1 MKNRSQKL
9 LKNYKK
15 LIVML
20 VFILN
25 FAYLFTYQTSD
36 AGGDIIK
43 NIWDLFPKIEKKEPL
58 KLRNYS
64 IDQNLIKTEIKEE
77 NGVKKIIWDYT
88 TDIHGIEEF
97 LDDRDR
103 LNHFFSTTKT
113 SGLGTPKIK
122 YIVKPDGQILNTP
135 NSTTTSYTRGEL
147 NTTDVNFNL
156 SSFYFHEGTY
166 KFVIETPITEVRD
179 NYTLYVNSELTAK
192 MSKNEQVP
200 PGGTLSEDTVIKA
213 PSIVYSTVKADDNW
227 GDYNN
232 LSLVDLK
239 KDGPNSKEIDEDN
252 LIAQGSYTSNDTIK
266 WTATYINDNPNVKES
281 ARFNFSPDN
290 SQRPKG
296 KVKLYFY
303 KPGEGGYVQTDEQET
318 EPGEISIDNINPG
331 TIVQAVL
338 ETDIIDKN
346 SKHSLGEAELESM
359 YANLT
364 IKKVWIGTPADDA
377 KFTLWTDNQSHD
389 VTIPKENTTQ
399 NSNGNQTTIYEGID
413 KVKFKKTNGNPSYY
427 SRINYRVEEKDSE
440 NYELS
445 WSTVDKSKLIYT
457 FANRQ
462 RRKFDIKPPKI
473 IDDDDDADGQCG
485 SQVYGVFEINP
496 VQIHSYKY
504 KGESGSSWFGFG
516 GGIEG
521 KFRIP
526 ANTGSGA
533 YFTLKIP
540 QELKIEKGVSTDV
553 RWANIF
559 DDKGTPIGEMYLTKR
574 DELTFKLNSSAKKSS
589 DYEGFFYIGYQHI
602 KTGVCMADGKN
613 ITEQEANAKNYL
625 WGVVQDPATFYDRQD
640 PRNRNV
646 TKKVNYLS
654 TFYDGKGGSE
664 CEAVVES
671 TANINYND
679 EDIMHD
685 MRDANKYVVEDNA
698 DENYLIYEIVV
709 NCDKK
714 KGITQFTD
722 YLSETIELY
731 HGNDQ
736 SAIEKDVEVYVGEP
750 TGSCSVDK
758 NTIKQIYPRREISY
772 PNITIKGRRLNNYTD
787 SASKTKRGMPVIEKY
802 KLNFTSNGF
811 NGKSFLV
818 RMKVRRISEFQ
829 IPDGRN
835 INYTDNGQLYAYNR
849 VQVDFRSGNRTSYQN
864 TYATTL
870 AGGGA
875 SAVGDADK
883 GQFRIRKIFTVGN
896 TSVPIKNNPAT
907 FKLSTDPN
915 GENVIQTT
923 KTDKDGYADF
933 INLEKGKTYYLRET
947 HSPNGYKKSYTN
959 YKVTVSPNDIND
971 IKIQKLPD
979 GAQVPVGLDKP
990 FDIKNERMLPIRIK
1004 KIDKNSKKS
1013 LAGAVFRLT
1022 NKDNNTP
1029 EYDVVLGKGQ
1039 SISEFVFD
1047 GLCYGTYILE
1057 EVKAPK
1063 GYQKIN
1069 PIEIEYNEDTDQL
1082 IKLSDLYD
1090 LVSGKPK
1097 RENGAYTMSIT
1108 NDNGKK
1114 KSDKLQFQ
1122 KTNQY
1127 GKNFRE
1133 DLYETYS
1140 QMIDKGQ
1147 IKLNDGF
1154 GNVTK
1159 EQKLS
1164 QLLSEFSKATD
1175 FFIYKKLE
1183 YSYENFDPIT
1193 FSDGTKIVPYLKNG
1207 TDDVFARMDEKTSIF
1222 EFDKLPQGKYWIVE
1236 KIRPN
1241 FFSSYDI
1248 FKKVYDTSDFTRWSS
1263 GIGKALLSFEV
1274 DNKGLVSKV
1283 NDQTNNDLIIKAKNT
1298 KKSTSFN
1305 IKKVDYKDKTPLEGA
1320 EFTLYRVEG
1329 KHKSLVTRQ
1338 ESDQNGFIHFQDL
1351 APGTYS
1357 LVESKAPDN
1366 YRIKRKPYDVTINE
1380 NLQVTIKRA
1389 GKVVNKTFGL
1399 YQIDNK
1405 KDTKI
1410 RIIKKNEKN
1419 QKLKGTSKF
1428 CMFKVGDNV
1437 EPSDL
1442 DEAIAHNDGYG
1453 KYKGGN
1459 CTWHEYT
1466 SDQGD
1471 DLIRLKGKDYY
1482 LPKKRNTGINYQLF
1496 EVKDGMLAEE
1506 SLKFRTPG
1514 KYVFAEYE
1522 SPAGYSVIKKPLLV
1536 EISKDKDDFVKL
1548 KQLGTNNN
1556 IYLSPDNNIM
1566 SFTVKNDLVKAKF
1579 GLKKVKETDNKTKNP
1594 IGEDLNL
1601 DSEVEFKLTKMKGR
1615 VEPNVEVGENDI
1627 DKSFGTNGSI
1637 TRTFKLKDK
1646 AVFDNLSAG
1655 YYDLQETKVPDGYM
1669 KTKEINRILVDKKGD
1684 LSLYVYKDGTAIRSY
1699 DIKEYEMHVDN
1710 WLFDNN
1716 NLVRIGNR
1724 QEPKGKFAF
1733 YKKAE
1738 STTNLMAEL
1747 YDRNLEAKFKLTKDG
1762 DSSFSALE
1770 QTKKASEKFIFEN
1783 LKKGIYTLEE
1793 TQAPRGYLKTAKNYK
1808 ISVDEL
1814 GDVRIFEPT
1823 DDEVPKKVRATFSHN
1838 LKTNSISNISSATDG
1853 NEGNEA
1859 VFNLKNSKIEKGDYI
1874 QLDLG
1879 IIHYISKV
1887 KLLQNINANKGNN
1900 DAFDDVDLEYSL
1912 DETTFHKLKNYANTN
1927 PNKGT
1932 FANSI
1937 RTIDENTPFCAKVV
1951 RIRNKIESGG
1961 RWLRLNEFMVEGYP
1975 VSLKQE
1981 ISLENQKH
1989 LASKDDHIF
1998 EIGNLEIPKIK
2009 LIKTDEKGRDIAK
2022 ANAEFEL
2029 RKVDDASVNVDK
2041 LTEDSGELVYQILV
2055 KEGTSKL
2062 IDSKGKE
2069 ISDNQL
2075 SLDTLGKYI
2084 LVEKTSPKSYK
2095 KLDKPILLE
2104 AYQDQVAINGSK
2116 IDKKKILWFRNLDND
2131 GNVEIKL
2138 EENGRLMSFKAK
2150 NKKIKAKFAFKKKI
2164 QSDPNKPMQDIPN
2177 GNLQAEFKLT
2187 KDGLLSG
2194 FNPLTKKQ
2202 KVSTA
2207 FEFANLEA
2215 GDYSLEESLAPAGFM
2230 KTNDKYKVKID
2241 DYGNVVVYK
2250 ELASKNSTK
2259 INATLSHSF
2268 GSIQIDYLAN
2278 ASDGNDKTQATFH
2291 LSPDTIRK
2299 NDYVQLEFDG
2309 SYYITSLKFVQNTA
2323 RQNTGRDIF
2332 DDFDIEYSLDGRN
2345 FYKAASYNNTFV
2357 NDKAIKT
2364 INLSNPFVA
2373 KYVRIRSNVES
2384 TRRWLRVDTFEAQ
2397 GYRVEPVKDMQNE
2410 NQENIAETDVFA
2422 IGNFENPKIKII
2434 KQDDGGRDIAN
2445 ANAEFELRK
2454 VDDTNND
2461 VNKLDDNSGELVHKI
2476 SIENGQTKL
2485 KKADG
2490 TEIEGNQLQIEKLGK
2505 YILVEKVP
2513 PRGYRKLDKPI
2524 LLNVK
2529 EDQVDGGNK
2538 KISWFEIKSS
2548 NNKSS
2553 NNIASLNLDTSKGLE
2568 AIFKVKNKEIKSK
2581 FAFKKK
2587 AESLSAPMANIG
2599 GAKTA
2604 TFKLTKDGDSSFS
2617 KTSTKNVSENFEFTD
2632 LKKGDYTLEETQAPK
2647 GFVKTDKLYK
2657 IRIDDE
2663 GTVRVYEDSKNP
2675 GDERVKDVQLNHNLA
2690 CQVINIENV
2699 TDGKENTQAIFY
2711 LNNDSLKEEDYISL
2725 DLKTTHKISK
2735 IKLITNKANT
2745 DKAGNDAF
2753 DDCALEYSFD
2763 GKTYFKLRD
2772 YQNTNPDK
2780 KNRANTINTITYTEP
2795 LYARY
2800 IRVRNKLLSS
2810 GRWLRVDEF
2819 AVEGHKV
2826 KDIGSMSQKDQE
2838 KLKPFDIGNL
2848 QNPRLVLEKI
2858 DAKTNELIDTNKV
2871 NKDFTAKFALYKI
2884 PDNAKSFDARPSN
2897 DKKKLK
2903 DFTLVNGMAE
2913 LADDSITELGRYA
2926 LCESESPDDYQTTK
2940 PIILDLVKV
2949 KGATGTKLSLGW
2961 KLVSE
2966 SLSEGVYNLQAQ
2978 DANKKFD
2985 DKIEIDYSKLFD
2997 NDPAITLKVKN
3008 YRDDRGKFEFDKVDK
3023 ANNNPLNG
3031 ASFKLTKD
3039 NDNNFPP
3046 ITRDGTNTS
3055 RFVFE
3060 NLSPGTYTL
3069 EETVVP
3075 TGYKKEDKT
3084 LKAFVNDYG
3093 DTSLFSL
3100 SGEEKVGK
3108 IPLTKDNLIY
3118 SDRYGNYIADVD
3130 KARMFDNDKNSFGDV
3145 KLWSQSV
3152 GDYVEKDEFVGIDL
3166 KGLYRIA
3173 SFDFNQGPVQ
3183 GSNTGN
3189 DAYDEFVIEYSLDGV
3204 NYRRF
3209 KKYKNPNG
3217 TNKPSD
3223 DNRNEVYDISENLNT
3238 YARYIRI
3245 RNLSRGERRWLKIR
3259 DISATGYK
3267 VEEIKNFR
3275 KNAIIDSAKIEN
3287 IKIKKVKLKIA
3298 KLDLDGNSIR
3308 GDIYT
3313 SARFFISKT
3322 DSQDE
3327 NNKYNGQVAD
3337 LKDGAFTFD
3346 NGGQLFEP
3354 GLYYLVE
3361 SRAPKGYMKLSKPIP
3376 FFIENDGRLII
3387 PAKLKDGSTR
3397 EYVKD
3402 ENFIYKDYIKVKE
3415 NNSDEN
3421 LLTIEVKNQ
3430 KFTYPR
3436 TGGRGIIFLSII
3448 GVLVMSLGI
3457 FLYQRKT
3464 SIER

>member
-1 MKNRSQKL
+1 MKSRAQKF

-20 VFILN
+20 VFILS

-43 NIWDLFPKIEKKEPL
+43 NIWDLFPEIEKKEPL

-77 NGVKKIIWDYT
+77 KGVKKIVWHYT
-88 TDIHGIEEF
+88 AKIEGIEDF
-97 LDDRDR
+97 WDDKDKI
-103 LNHFFSTTKT
+103 NHFFMTTKT
-113 SGLGTPKIK
+113 SGLGMPVIK
-122 YIVKPDGQILNTP
+122 YVGIPGNLTKKTP
-135 NSTTTSYTRGEL
+135 ISSSKTDDF
-147 NTTDVNFNL
+147 NTTKSEFRL
-156 SSFYFHEGTY
+156 SSLGYPSGTY
-166 KFVIETPITEVRD
+166 DIAVETPITEVRD

-192 MSKNEQVP
+192 MKQNEEVP
-200 PGGTLSEDTVIKA
+200 PGGALKEDTTIKA
-213 PSIVYSTVKADDNW
+213 PSLISLTVKADDNW
-227 GDYNN
+227 GDNN
-232 LSLVDLK
+232 NVSLVDLK

-252 LIAQGSYTSNDTIK
+252 VITQGSYTSDNTIK
-266 WTATYINDNPNVKES
+266 WTATYFNDNPTVKES
-281 ARFNFSPDN
+281 RTFDFTADK
-290 SQRPKG
+290 SQQPNG

-303 KPGEGGYVQTDEQET
+303 KATDDGYKQTEVKEVDPGKIT
-318 EPGEISIDNINPG
+318 INDIEPG

-338 ETDIIDKN
+338 ETDVTDKN
-346 SKHSLGEAELESM
+346 SKHSIGSGAELESM

-377 KFTLWTDNQSHD
+377 KFTLWTDNQSQN

-399 NSNGNQTTIYEGID
+399 NTNGNQTTIYEGIN
-413 KVKFKKTNGNPSYY
+413 KVKFKKTNGNPAYY

-445 WSTVDKSKLIYT
+445 WSTVDRSKLIYT

-473 IDDDDDADGQCG
+473 IDDDDDDNGQCG
-485 SQVYGVFEINP
+485 NKVYGVFEINP

-504 KGESGSSWFGFG
+504 NNNSGTWFGYG
-516 GGIEG
+516 GGIVG

-553 RWANIF
+553 KWTNIF
-559 DDKGTPIGEMYLTKR
+559 DDKGIPIGEMYLTKR
-574 DELTFKLNSSAKKSS
+574 DEVTFKLNDSAKKSI
-589 DYEGFFYIGYQHI
+589 DYEGGFYIGYQHI
-602 KTGVCMADGKN
+602 KTGVCEADGNN

-625 WGVVQDPATFYDRQD
+625 WGVVQDPATFYDEHD
-640 PRNRNV
+640 PSNRNV
-646 TKKVNYLS
+646 SKKVNYLS
-654 TFYDGKGGSE
+654 SFYDGKGGSG
-664 CEAVVES
+664 CKAVVES

-679 EDIMHD
+679 KDIMKD

-714 KGITQFTD
+714 KGIKQFTD

-758 NTIKQIYPRREISY
+758 NTIKQIYPSREISY
-772 PNITIKGRRLNNYTD
+772 PNITIEGTTLNNHTD
-787 SASKTKRGMPVIEKY
+787 KASKTKRGWDVIEKY
-802 KLNFTSNGF
+802 KLDFKSNGF
-811 NGKSFLV
+811 DGKTFLV

-829 IPDGRN
+829 IPGGRN

-849 VQVDFRSGNRTSYQN
+849 VQVDFGRGHTTSYQN
-864 TYATTL
+864 AYATTL

-883 GQFRIRKIFTVGN
+883 GQFRIRKVLTVGN
-896 TSVPIKNNPAT
+896 TSVPIRNNPAT
-907 FKLSTDPN
+907 FKLSTDAN
-915 GENVIQTT
+915 GDYVVQTSQT
-923 KTDKDGYADF
+923 NKDGYADF
-933 INLEKGKTYYLRET
+933 INLEKGNTYYLKEQ

-959 YKVTVSPNDIND
+959 YKVTVSASDVND
-971 IKIQKLPD
+971 IKIQKLPG

-990 FDIKNERMLPIRIK
+990 FDINNERMLPIRIK
-1004 KIDKNSKKS
+1004 KIDKNSQKS

-1022 NKDNNTP
+1022 NKDDNTP

-1057 EVKAPK
+1057 EVKAPE
-1063 GYQKIN
+1063 GYQKIH
-1069 PIEIEYNEDTDQL
+1069 PIEIEYNESLDKL
-1082 IKLSDLYD
+1082 IKLGDPYD
-1090 LVSGKPK
+1090 LVSDKPK
-1097 RENGAYTMSIT
+1097 LENGAHTLSIS
-1108 NDNGKK
+1108 NDNGKRK
-1114 KSDKLQFQ
+1114 IDKLQFQ

-1147 IKLNDGF
+1147 IKREYL
-1154 GNVTK
+1154 TK
-1159 EQKLS
+1159 EQKLN
-1164 QLLSEFSKATD
+1164 QLLSEFSSATD
-1175 FFIYKKLE
+1175 FYIYKKLQ
-1183 YSYENFDPIT
+1183 YNYEDFEPIT
-1193 FSDGTKIVPYLKNG
+1193 LSDGTKIVPYVKNNS
-1207 TDDVFARMDEKTSIF
+1207 DVLARMNEKTAIF

-1236 KIRPN
+1236 KIRTN

-1248 FKKVYDTSDFTRWSS
+1248 FKKVYDTSDFTKWSS

-1305 IKKVDYKDKTPLEGA
+1305 LRKVDYKDKTPLEGA

-1329 KHKSLVTRQ
+1329 NHKSLVTRQ
-1338 ESDQNGFIHFQDL
+1338 ESDPNGFIHFQDL

-1357 LVESKAPDN
+1357 LLETKAPDN

-1389 GKVVNKTFGL
+1389 GKVVNKTYGL

-1419 QKLKGTSKF
+1419 QNLKGTTKF
-1428 CMFKVGDNV
+1428 CMFKVGDDV
-1437 EPSDL
+1437 KPSDL

-1453 KYKGGN
+1453 KYNGGN

-1466 SDQGD
+1466 ADQGD
-1471 DLIRLKGKDYY
+1471 DLIRLKGKNYY
-1482 LPKKRNTGINYQLF
+1482 LPKKPNTGINYQLF
-1496 EVKDGMLAEE
+1496 EVKDGILAEE

-1514 KYVFAEYE
+1514 KYIFAEYE

-1536 EISKDKDDFVKL
+1536 EVSKDKDDGFVKL
-1548 KQLGTNNN
+1548 KQLGANNN
-1556 IYLSPDNNIM
+1556 ISLSSKDNIM
-1566 SFTVKNDLVKAKF
+1566 SFSVKNDLVKAKF
-1579 GLKKVKETDNKTKNP
+1579 GLKKVKETNNKTQNP
-1594 IGEDLNL
+1594 IGEDLNS
-1601 DSEVEFKLTKMKGR
+1601 DSEVEFKLTKMKSR
-1615 VEPNVEVGENDI
+1615 VDPNVEVGDEDI
-1627 DKSFGTNGSI
+1627 DKSFGINGSI
-1637 TRTFKLKDK
+1637 TKTFKLKDK

-1655 YYDLQETKVPDGYM
+1655 YYDLQETKVPEGYL
-1669 KTKEINRILVDKKGD
+1669 KTGEIYRILVDKKGD
-1684 LSLYVYKDGTAIRSY
+1684 LSLYVFKNGTVIRSY

-1710 WLFDNN
+1710 WLFDIN

-1724 QEPKGKFAF
+1724 EEPKGKFAF
-1733 YKKAE
+1733 YKKAD
-1738 STTNLMAEL
+1738 STTSPMARL

-1762 DSSFSALE
+1762 DTSFRAIE
-1770 QTKKASEKFIFEN
+1770 QTKKASEKFIFED

-1793 TQAPRGYLKTAKNYK
+1793 VQAPRGYLKTAKKYK

-1823 DDEVPKKVRATFSHN
+1823 ADEVAKKVSATFSHN
-1838 LKTNSISNISSATDG
+1838 LKTNSISYISFATDG

-1859 VFNLKNSKIEKGDYI
+1859 VFNLKDSKINKGDYI

-1879 IIHYISKV
+1879 SIHYINKV
-1887 KLLQNINANKGNN
+1887 KLLQNIRANSGNN

-1912 DETTFHKLKNYANTN
+1912 DGTIFHKLKNYANTN
-1927 PNKGT
+1927 TNKGT
-1932 FANSI
+1932 FDNSI
-1937 RTIDENTPFCAKVV
+1937 RRIDETTPFCAKVV
-1951 RIRNKIESGG
+1951 RIRNKVESGS

-1975 VSLKQE
+1975 VIQKNVGKKKE
-1981 ISLENQKH
+1981 ISLEEQNT
-1989 LASKDDHIF
+1989 LAKSDDHVF
-1998 EIGNLEIPKIK
+1998 EIANLEIPKIK
-2009 LIKTDEKGRDIAK
+2009 LIKTDENGREIAK

-2029 RKVDDASVNVDK
+2029 RKVDDASTNVNN
-2041 LTEDSGELVYQILV
+2041 LTEGSGDLVYKILV
-2055 KEGTSKL
+2055 KDGTSKL
-2062 IDSKGKE
+2062 IDSKGNE
-2069 ISDNQL
+2069 VSDSQL
-2075 SLDTLGKYI
+2075 SLDKLGKYI

-2095 KLDKPILLE
+2095 KLTKPILLE

-2116 IDKKKILWFRNLDND
+2116 TDKKKILWFKNVASDSNLTI
-2131 GNVEIKL
+2131 GL
-2138 EENGRLMSFKAK
+2138 EENGRLIKFSVK
-2150 NKKIKAKFAFKKKI
+2150 NKKIQSKFAFKKKI
-2164 QSDPNKPMQDIPN
+2164 QSAPNKPMQDIPN
-2177 GNLQAEFKLT
+2177 GDLQAEFKLT

-2194 FNPLTKKQ
+2194 FNPVIKKQ
-2202 KVSTA
+2202 NVSTT

-2215 GDYSLEESLAPAGFM
+2215 GDYTLEETLAPAGFM
-2230 KTNDKYKVKID
+2230 KTNDKYKVKVD

-2250 ELASKNSTK
+2250 DATNKTPAK
-2259 INATLSHSF
+2259 INASLSHNF
-2268 GSIQIDYLAN
+2268 GSIQIENLAN
-2278 ASDGNDKTQATFH
+2278 ATDDKDNNEATFH
-2291 LSPDTIRK
+2291 LSGSK
-2299 NDYVQLEFDG
+2299 LKKGDYLQLAFSEAN
-2309 SYYITSLKFVQNTA
+2309 YVTSLKFLQNTVS
-2323 RQNTGRDIF
+2323 QNTGKDIF
-2332 DDFDIEYSLDGRN
+2332 EDFDIEYSLDGIN
-2345 FYKAASYNNTFV
+2345 FYKVASYNNTFV

-2384 TRRWLRVDTFEAQ
+2384 GGRWLRVSTFQAQ
-2397 GYRVEPVKDMQNE
+2397 GYRVEPVKDLANE
-2410 NQENIAETDVFA
+2410 RQDTILATDLFD
-2422 IGNFENPKIKII
+2422 IGNLENPKIKII
-2434 KQDDGGRDIAN
+2434 KQDDGGNEISS

-2476 SIENGQTKL
+2476 SIENGLTKV
-2485 KKADG
+2485 KDKDG
-2490 TEIEGNQLQIEKLGK
+2490 REVSDNQLQIQKLGK

-2529 EDQVDGGNK
+2529 EDQIDKGAK

-2548 NNKSS
+2548 TDIVKLD
-2553 NNIASLNLDTSKGLE
+2553 IDTSNGVL
-2568 AIFKVKNKEIKSK
+2568 ATFKVKNKEIKSK

-2604 TFKLTKDGDSSFS
+2604 TFKLTKDGDKTFS
-2617 KTSTKNVSENFEFTD
+2617 QTLTKKVNETFEFTD
-2632 LKKGDYTLEETQAPK
+2632 LKKGDYTLEETVAPS

-2663 GTVRVYEDSKNP
+2663 GTVRVFKASKDSENSKIQKPKFEYKMNASPKNP
-2675 GDERVKDVQLNHNLA
+2675 SNATDS
-2690 CQVINIENV
+2690 IENNETV
-2699 TDGKENTQAIFY
+2699 FELSNSTVRKDDFIKLSF
-2711 LNNDSLKEEDYISL
+2711 DKV
-2725 DLKTTHKISK
+2725 HHISK
-2735 IKLITNKANT
+2735 IKLLLNNARAN
-2745 DKAGNDAF
+2745 AGNDIF
-2753 DDCALEYSFD
+2753 DDADLEYSLD
-2763 GKTYFKLRD
+2763 GKTFVKY
-2772 YQNTNPDK
+2772 
-2780 KNRANTINTITYTEP
+2780 KNYKSGKRIEENVD
-2795 LYARY
+2795 LYAKEIRY
-2800 IRVRNKLLSS
+2800 RSNTQAG
-2810 GRWLRVDEF
+2810 GRWFSVSEF
-2819 AVEGHKV
+2819 EAYGYEADLV
-2826 KDIGSMSQKDQE
+2826 KELSQKDQE
-2838 KLKPFDIGNL
+2838 NISNNTFDIGNL

-2858 DAKTNELIDTNKV
+2858 DGKTNELIDTNKV

-2884 PDNAKSFDARPSN
+2884 PDDAKSFDGLPSN

-2903 DFTLVNGMAE
+2903 DFTLVNGRAE

-2926 LCESESPDDYQTTK
+2926 LCESESPDDYQTMT

-2949 KGATGTKLSLGW
+2949 KGVTGTKLSLGW

-2966 SLSEGVYNLQAQ
+2966 SLDKGVYNLQAQ
-2978 DANKKFD
+2978 DDNKKFD

-3023 ANNNPLNG
+3023 ANKNPVNG
-3031 ASFKLTKD
+3031 ASFTLTKD
-3039 NDNNFPP
+3039 NDNNFTP

-3055 RFVFE
+3055 KFAFE

-3084 LKAFVNDYG
+3084 YKAFVNDYG
-3093 DTSLFSL
+3093 DTSLFTIN
-3100 SGEEKVGK
+3100 GKEKVGK

-3118 SDRYGNYIADVD
+3118 SDRYSNYIADDD
-3130 KARMFDNDKNSFGDV
+3130 KNRMFDNDKNSFGDV

-3152 GDYVEKDEFVGIDL
+3152 GDHVDKDEFVGIDL
-3166 KGLYRIA
+3166 KGLYRID
-3173 SFDFNQGPVQ
+3173 SFDFNQGPAK
-3183 GSNTGN
+3183 GSNSGN

-3209 KKYKNPNG
+3209 KKYKNPNSP
-3217 TNKPSD
+3217 NKPSD
-3223 DNRNEVYDISENLNT
+3223 DKRREAYDISENLNT

-3275 KNAIIDSAKIEN
+3275 KNATIDPAKIEN

-3298 KLDLDGNSIR
+3298 KLDLDGKSIT

-3322 DSQDE
+3322 DSQNE

-3337 LKDGAFTFD
+3337 LKNGEFTFD

-3361 SRAPKGYMKLSKPIP
+3361 ARAPKGYMKLSKPIP
-3376 FFIENDGRLII
+3376 FFIENDGSLII
-3387 PAKLKDGSTR
+3387 PAKLKDGSTG

-3430 KFTYPR
+3430 KFTYPG
-3436 TGGRGIIFLSII
+3436 TGGRGIIFLSIM
-3448 GVLVMSLGI
+3448 GALVMSLGI
-3457 FLYQRKT
+3457 FFYQRKT

>member
-1 MKNRSQKL
+1 MKSRAQKL

-20 VFILN
+20 VFILS

-58 KLRNYS
+58 KLRSYS

-77 NGVKKIIWDYT
+77 NGVKKIIWKYT
-88 TDIHGIEEF
+88 TKIQG
-97 LDDRDR
+97 LDDFLEDRDK

-113 SGLGTPKIK
+113 SGLGTPTIK
-122 YIVKPDGQILNTP
+122 YIVKPDGQILNNP

-156 SSFYFHEGTY
+156 SSFYFHDGTY
-166 KFVIETPITEVRD
+166 EFFIETPITEVRD

-192 MSKNEQVP
+192 MFKNEQVP
-200 PGGTLSEDTVIKA
+200 PGGALKEDTVIKA

-227 GDYNN
+227 GDNN
-232 LSLVDLK
+232 NVSLVDLK

-252 LIAQGSYTSNDTIK
+252 LITQGSYTSDNTIK
-266 WTATYINDNPNVKES
+266 WTATYINDNPNVKGS
-281 ARFNFSPDN
+281 ARFNFTPDK
-290 SQRPKG
+290 SQSPKG
-296 KVKLYFY
+296 NVKLYFY
-303 KPGEGGYVQTDEQET
+303 KPGEGGYVQTEVQET
-318 EPGEISIDNINPG
+318 EPGEISIDNIEPG

-338 ETDIIDKN
+338 ETDVTDKT
-346 SKHSLGEAELESM
+346 SSHSLGNAELESM

-364 IKKVWIGTPADDA
+364 IKKVWIGLAADDA
-377 KFTLWTDNQSHD
+377 KFTLWTDNQSQD
-389 VTIPKENTTQ
+389 VTVPKDNTTQ
-399 NSNGNQTTIYEGID
+399 NTNGNQTTIYEGID
-413 KVKFKKTNGNPSYY
+413 KVKFKKTNDNPAYY

-445 WSTVDKSKLIYT
+445 WSTVDRSKLIYT

-473 IDDDDDADGQCG
+473 IDDDDDANGQCG
-485 SQVYGVFEINP
+485 SKVYGVFEVKP

-504 KGESGSSWFGFG
+504 KNGPDTWFGYG

-553 RWANIF
+553 KWTNIF
-559 DDKGTPIGEMYLTKR
+559 DEKGTPIGEMYLTKR
-574 DELTFKLNSSAKKSS
+574 DEVTFKLNDSAKKSI
-589 DYEGFFYIGYQHI
+589 DYEGGFYIGYHHI
-602 KTGVCMADGKN
+602 KTGVYMADDKS

-625 WGVVQDPATFYDRQD
+625 WGVVQDPATFYDEHD
-640 PRNRNV
+640 PSNRNV

-654 TFYDGKGGSE
+654 SFYDGKGASG

-679 EDIMHD
+679 KDIMRD
-685 MRDANKYVVEDNA
+685 LRDANKYVVEDNA

-758 NTIKQIYPRREISY
+758 NTIKQIYPIREISY
-772 PNITIKGRRLNNYTD
+772 PNMTIKGTTLNNYKD
-787 SASKTKRGMPVIEKY
+787 PASKTKRGFQVIEKY

-811 NGKSFLV
+811 DGKTFLV

-829 IPDGRN
+829 IPNGRN

-849 VQVDFRSGNRTSYQN
+849 ISVDFRGGHKTSYQN
-864 TYATTL
+864 AYATTL

-883 GQFRIRKIFTVGN
+883 GQFRIRKVLTVGN
-896 TSVPIKNNPAT
+896 TSVPIRNNPAT
-907 FKLSTDPN
+907 FKLSTDAN
-915 GENVIQTT
+915 GDYVVQTSQT
-923 KTDKDGYADF
+923 NKDGYADF
-933 INLEKGKTYYLRET
+933 INLKKGNTYYLKET

-959 YKVTVSPNDIND
+959 YKVTVSASDVND
-971 IKIQKLPD
+971 IKIQKLPG

-990 FDIKNERMLPIRIK
+990 FDINNERMLPIRIK

-1022 NKDNNTP
+1022 NKDDNTP

-1039 SISEFVFD
+1039 SISEFVFN

-1057 EVKAPK
+1057 EIQAPK
-1063 GYQKIN
+1063 GYQKIH
-1069 PIEIEYNEDTDQL
+1069 PIEIEYNESLDEL
-1082 IKLSDLYD
+1082 IKLGDPYD
-1090 LVSGKPK
+1090 LVSDKP
-1097 RENGAYTMSIT
+1097 RLENGAHTLSIS
-1108 NDNGKK
+1108 NDNGKRK
-1114 KSDKLQFQ
+1114 IDKLQFQ

-1140 QMIDKGQ
+1140 HMIDKGQ
-1147 IKLNDGF
+1147 IKLEDSSGKL
-1154 GNVTK
+1154 TK

-1164 QLLSEFSKATD
+1164 QLLSDFSSATD
-1175 FFIYKKLE
+1175 FYIYKKLQ
-1183 YSYENFDPIT
+1183 YNYEDFESIT
-1193 FSDGTKIVPYLKNG
+1193 LSDGTKIVPYLKN
-1207 TDDVFARMDEKTSIF
+1207 DSDVLARMDEKTSIF

-1236 KIRPN
+1236 KIRTKN
-1241 FFSSYDI
+1241 FSSYDI
-1248 FKKVYDTSDFTRWSS
+1248 FKKVYDTGDFTKLYS
-1263 GIGKALLSFEV
+1263 GIGKTLLSFEV

-1305 IKKVDYKDKTPLEGA
+1305 LRKVDYKDKTPLEGA
-1320 EFTLYRVEG
+1320 EFTLYRVED

-1338 ESDQNGFIHFQDL
+1338 DSDQNGFIHFQDL

-1357 LVESKAPDN
+1357 LVETKAPDN

-1380 NLQVTIKRA
+1380 KLQVTIKRA
-1389 GKVVNKTFGL
+1389 GKVVEKTGGL

-1410 RIIKKNEKN
+1410 SIIKKNEKN
-1419 QKLKGTSKF
+1419 QNLKGTTKF

-1453 KYKGGN
+1453 KYNGGN

-1466 SDQGD
+1466 ADQGD

-1482 LPKKRNTGINYQLF
+1482 LPKKPNTGINYQLF
-1496 EVKDGMLAEE
+1496 EVKDGISAEV

-1514 KYVFAEYE
+1514 KYIFAEYE

-1536 EISKDKDDFVKL
+1536 KVSKDKDGFVKL
-1548 KQLGTNNN
+1548 EQLGTNKN
-1556 IYLSPDNNIM
+1556 ISLSSKDNIM
-1566 SFTVKNDLVKAKF
+1566 SFSVKNDLVKAKF
-1579 GLKKVKETDNKTKNP
+1579 GLKKVKETNNKTQNP
-1594 IGEDLNL
+1594 IGEDINSE
-1601 DSEVEFKLTKMKGR
+1601 SEVEFKLTKLKSR
-1615 VEPNVEVGENDI
+1615 VDPTVEIKDTDI
-1627 DKSFGTNGSI
+1627 DKTFATDGSI
-1637 TRTFKLKDK
+1637 TKTFKLKDK

-1655 YYDLQETKVPDGYM
+1655 YYDLQETKVPEGYM
-1669 KTKEINRILVDKKGD
+1669 KTSEINRILVDKKGD
-1684 LSLYVYKDGTAIRSY
+1684 LSLYVFKDGTVIRSY
-1699 DIKEYEMHVDN
+1699 DIKEYEMHVDA
-1710 WLFDNN
+1710 WLFDIN

-1724 QEPKGKFAF
+1724 EEPKGKFAF

-1738 STTNLMAEL
+1738 STTSPMAEL

-1762 DSSFSALE
+1762 DSSFSAIE

-1793 TQAPRGYLKTAKNYK
+1793 VQAPRGYLKTSKNYK

-1823 DDEVPKKVRATFSHN
+1823 ADEVAKKVSAAFSNN
-1838 LKTNSISNISSATDG
+1838 LKTNSISDLQNATDG
-1853 NEGNEA
+1853 IETNES
-1859 VFNLKNSKIEKGDYI
+1859 VFNLQGSKINPNEYI

-1879 IIHYISKV
+1879 SIHYINKV
-1887 KLLQNINANKGNN
+1887 KLLQNIKATQGNN
-1900 DAFDDVDLEYSL
+1900 DAFDDIDLEYSI
-1912 DETTFHKLKNYANTN
+1912 DGTKFFKLKNYKNTN
-1927 PNKGT
+1927 ENKNS
-1932 FANSI
+1932 FNNSI
-1937 RTIDENTPFCAKVV
+1937 RTINENTNICAKI
-1951 RIRNKIESGG
+1951 IRFKNNVESTG

-1975 VSLKQE
+1975 VSQKKE
-1981 ISLENQKH
+1981 ISLEEQNT
-1989 LASKDDHIF
+1989 LAESDDHVF
-1998 EIGNLEIPKIK
+1998 EIANLEIPKIK
-2009 LIKTDEKGRDIAK
+2009 LIKTDEKGSEIAK

-2029 RKVDDASVNVDK
+2029 RKVDDASTNVNN
-2041 LTEDSGELVYQILV
+2041 LTEGSGDLVYKILV
-2055 KEGTSKL
+2055 KDGTSKL

-2069 ISDNQL
+2069 VSDNQL
-2075 SLDTLGKYI
+2075 SLDKLGKYI

-2095 KLDKPILLE
+2095 KLAKPILLE
-2104 AYQDQVAINGSK
+2104 AYQDQVAISGG
-2116 IDKKKILWFRNLDND
+2116 KKKVLWFKNVASDSNLTI
-2131 GNVEIKL
+2131 GL
-2138 EENGRLMSFKAK
+2138 EENGRLIKFSVK
-2150 NKKIKAKFAFKKKI
+2150 NKKIQSKFAFKKKI
-2164 QSDPNKPMQDIPN
+2164 QSATNKPMQDIPN
-2177 GNLQAEFKLT
+2177 VNLQAEFKLT

-2194 FNPLTKKQ
+2194 FDPVTKKQ
-2202 KVSTA
+2202 NVSTI
-2207 FEFANLEA
+2207 FEFENLEA
-2215 GDYSLEESLAPAGFM
+2215 GDYTLEETLAPAGFM

-2241 DYGNVVVYK
+2241 DYGNLVVYK
-2250 ELASKNSTK
+2250 EPDSKTSSRLQ
-2259 INATLSHSF
+2259 ATLTYKFKGGVSVKDDNKA
-2268 GSIQIDYLAN
+2268 ID
-2278 ASDGNDKTQATFH
+2278 NDEDTQAEFR
-2291 LSPDTIRK
+2291 LNQNKIFKD
-2299 NDYVQLEFDG
+2299 DYVQVDLRAIKYITKISLLQDKSTVAKNNDAFDDVDLEYSFDG
-2309 SYYITSLKFVQNTA
+2309 NTFYKLDTYQNKSNDKSKNKNTIAKIENNSSLCARYIRFKSNSDTTSNRWLRLN
-2323 RQNTGRDIF
+2323 
-2332 DDFDIEYSLDGRN
+2332 DFKVEGYSLD
-2345 FYKAASYNNTFV
+2345 
-2357 NDKAIKT
+2357 I
-2364 INLSNPFVA
+2364 
-2373 KYVRIRSNVES
+2373 
-2384 TRRWLRVDTFEAQ
+2384 
-2397 GYRVEPVKDMQNE
+2397 VKDLANE
-2410 NQENIAETDVFA
+2410 RQAKLADADVFG
-2422 IGNFENPKIKII
+2422 IGNLENPKIKII
-2434 KQDDGGRDIAN
+2434 KQDDGGNEISS

-2490 TEIEGNQLQIEKLGK
+2490 KEIEGNQLQIEKLGK

-2548 NNKSS
+2548 NN
-2553 NNIASLNLDTSKGLE
+2553 IASLNLDTSKGLE
-2568 AIFKVKNKEIKSK
+2568 AIFKVKNEEIKSK

-2663 GTVRVYEDSKNP
+2663 GTVRIFKASKDSKDSKIQKPRFEYKMNASPKNP
-2675 GDERVKDVQLNHNLA
+2675 SNATDS
-2690 CQVINIENV
+2690 IENNETV
-2699 TDGKENTQAIFY
+2699 FELSNSTVRKDDFIKLSF
-2711 LNNDSLKEEDYISL
+2711 DKV
-2725 DLKTTHKISK
+2725 HHISK
-2735 IKLITNKANT
+2735 IKLLLNNARAN
-2745 DKAGNDAF
+2745 AGNDIF
-2753 DDCALEYSFD
+2753 DDADLEYSLD
-2763 GKTYFKLRD
+2763 GKTFVKY
-2772 YQNTNPDK
+2772 
-2780 KNRANTINTITYTEP
+2780 KNYKSGKRIEENVD
-2795 LYARY
+2795 LYAKEIRY
-2800 IRVRNKLLSS
+2800 RSNTQAG
-2810 GRWLRVDEF
+2810 GRWFSVSEF
-2819 AVEGHKV
+2819 EAYGYEADLV
-2826 KDIGSMSQKDQE
+2826 KELSQKDQE
-2838 KLKPFDIGNL
+2838 NISNNTFDIGNL

-2858 DAKTNELIDTNKV
+2858 DGKTNELIDTNKV

-2884 PDNAKSFDARPSN
+2884 PDDITSAENLNYGTFRKV
-2897 DKKKLK
+2897 K
-2903 DFTLVNGMAE
+2903 DFTLVNGRE
-2913 LADDSITELGRYA
+2913 EFDDGPITELGRY
-2926 LCESESPDDYQTTK
+2926 LLSETANPDGYQIMK
-2940 PIILDLVKV
+2940 PIILDLVKI
-2949 KGATGTKLSLGW
+2949 KGVNGTKLSLGW

-2966 SLSEGVYNLQAQ
+2966 SLTNDVYNLQAE

-2985 DKIEIDYSKLFD
+2985 DKIEIDYSKLFED
-2997 NDPAITLKVKN
+2997 NPTITLKVKN
-3008 YRDDRGKFEFDKVDK
+3008 YWDDLGEFAFEKVDK
-3023 ANNNPLNG
+3023 KDKALIKG
-3031 ASFKLTKD
+3031 ADFRLTKD
-3039 NDNNFPP
+3039 DDDKFIP
-3046 ITRDGTNTS
+3046 RDGYDETTN
-3055 RFVFE
+3055 RYVFDF
-3060 NLSPGTYTL
+3060 LSPGTYTL
-3069 EETVVP
+3069 EETRLP
-3075 TGYKKEDKT
+3075 DGYMKEDKI
-3084 LKAFVNDYG
+3084 LKAFVNEYG
-3093 DTSLFSL
+3093 DTSLFTIK
-3100 SGEEKVGK
+3100 GKEKVGE

-3118 SDRYGNYIADVD
+3118 SDRYSNYIADAD
-3130 KARMFDNDKNSFGDV
+3130 KDRMFDNDKNSVGEV
-3145 KLWSQSV
+3145 KLWRQSV
-3152 GDYVEKDEFVGIDL
+3152 GDHVEKDEFVGIDL
-3166 KGLYRIA
+3166 KGLYRID
-3173 SFDFNQGPVQ
+3173 SFDFNQGPAK
-3183 GSNTGN
+3183 GSNSGN

-3209 KKYKNPNG
+3209 RKYKNPNG

-3223 DNRNEVYDISENLNT
+3223 DKRGEVYDISENLNT

-3275 KNAIIDSAKIEN
+3275 KNATVVPAKIDN
-3287 IKIKKVKLKIA
+3287 IKKPRVKIIKNDDGNKKVSGAKFSLYKVLDDRIYSENKGEYKVSEITLLNKSYVKEIKKNFDLIDGEVIFESR
-3298 KLDLDGNSIR
+3298 DLDIDQLG
-3308 GDIYT
+3308 
-3313 SARFFISKT
+3313 
-3322 DSQDE
+3322 
-3327 NNKYNGQVAD
+3327 KYI
-3337 LKDGAFTFD
+3337 
-3346 NGGQLFEP
+3346 
-3354 GLYYLVE
+3354 LVE
-3361 SRAPKGYMKLSKPIP
+3361 ETAPKGCL
-3376 FFIENDGRLII
+3376 
-3387 PAKLKDGSTR
+3387 KLKEPILLDLK
-3397 EYVKD
+3397 E
-3402 ENFIYKDYIKVKE
+3402 ENGKAKVDVLSQKHMATSKLTSDDLVEITIK
-3415 NNSDEN
+3415 NHR
-3421 LLTIEVKNQ
+3421 
-3430 KFTYPR
+3430 FTYPG

-3448 GVLVMSLGI
+3448 GALVMSLGI
-3457 FLYQRKT
+3457 FFYQRKT
-3464 SIER
+3464 SIDR

>member
-1 MKNRSQKL
+1 MKIRANKIYKNHKRL
-9 LKNYKK
+9 LFM
-15 LIVML
+15 I
-20 VFILN
+20 VFILS
-25 FAYLFTYQTSD
+25 FAYLFTYNTSYVEGNG
-36 AGGDIIK
+36 AK

-58 KLRNYS
+58 KLRSYS

-77 NGVKKIIWDYT
+77 NGVKKIIWHYKAK
-88 TDIHGIEEF
+88 INGIEDFFDEK
-97 LDDRDR
+97 DKI
-103 LNHFFSTTKT
+103 NHFFMTTKT
-113 SGLGTPKIK
+113 SGLGMPVIK
-122 YIVKPDGQILNTP
+122 SVK
-135 NSTTTSYTRGEL
+135 TSDNQTIQTAISSSKTDDF
-147 NTTDVNFNL
+147 NTTKSEFKL
-156 SSFYFHEGTY
+156 SGSDYQSGTY
-166 KFVIETPITEVRD
+166 DIAVETPITEVRD
-179 NYTLYVNSELTAK
+179 NYTLYVNSELTARIY
-192 MSKNEQVP
+192 KNEEVS
-200 PGGTLSEDTVIKA
+200 PGAALTEDTTIKA
-213 PSIVYSTVKADDNW
+213 PSLISLTVKADDNW
-227 GDYNN
+227 GDNN
-232 LSLVDLK
+232 NVSLVDLK
-239 KDGPNSKEIDEDN
+239 KDGPNSKEIDENN
-252 LIAQGSYTSNDTIK
+252 LITQGSYTSNNTIK
-266 WTATYINDNPNVKES
+266 WTATYFNDNPTVKGS
-281 ARFNFSPDN
+281 TTFDFTADS
-290 SQRPKG
+290 SQQPKG

-303 KPGEGGYVQTDEQET
+303 KATDNGYKQTESREVDSGQITVDDIE
-318 EPGEISIDNINPG
+318 PG

-338 ETDIIDKN
+338 ETDVTDNN
-346 SKHSLGEAELESM
+346 SKHSIGSGAELESM

-364 IKKVWIGTPADDA
+364 IKKIWIGTPADDA
-377 KFTLWTDNQSHD
+377 KFTLWTDDQSQD
-389 VTIPKENTTQ
+389 VTVQKENTTQ
-399 NSNGNQTTIYEGID
+399 NTNGNQTTIYEGID
-413 KVKFKKTNGNPSYY
+413 KEKFKKTDGNPAYY

-445 WSTVDKSKLIYT
+445 WSTVDRSKLIYT

-473 IDDDDDADGQCG
+473 IDDDDDANGQCG
-485 SQVYGVFEINP
+485 NKVYGVFEINP

-504 KGESGSSWFGFG
+504 KNNSGTWFGYG
-516 GGIEG
+516 GGIVG

-553 RWANIF
+553 KWTNIF
-559 DDKGTPIGEMYLTKR
+559 DDKGIPIGEMYLTKK
-574 DELTFKLNSSAKKSS
+574 DEITFKLNNSANKPT
-589 DYEGFFYIGYQHI
+589 DYEGGFYIGYQHI
-602 KTGVCMADGKN
+602 KTGVCEADGKI
-613 ITEQEANAKNYL
+613 ITEKEANAKNYL
-625 WGVVQDPATFYDRQD
+625 WGVVQDPATFYDKQD
-640 PRNRNV
+640 PSNRNV

-654 TFYDGKGGSE
+654 SFYDGKGGSG
-664 CEAVVES
+664 CEAAVES
-671 TANINYND
+671 TAQIDYND
-679 EDIMHD
+679 NDIMKD

-698 DENYLIYEIVV
+698 DENYLVYEIVV

-714 KGITQFTD
+714 KGIKQFTD

-758 NTIKQIYPRREISY
+758 NTIKQIYPSREISY
-772 PNITIKGRRLNNYTD
+772 PNITIKGTTLKNYKD
-787 SASKTKRGMPVIEKY
+787 PASKTKRGWDVIEKY
-802 KLNFTSNGF
+802 KLDFKSNGF
-811 NGKSFLV
+811 DGKTFLV

-849 VQVDFRSGNRTSYQN
+849 VQVDFGRHKTSYQN
-864 TYATTL
+864 AYATTL

-875 SAVGDADK
+875 SAGGDKEK
-883 GQFRIRKIFTVGN
+883 GQFRIRKVLTVGN
-896 TSVPIKNNPAT
+896 TSVPIRNNPAT
-907 FKLSTDPN
+907 FKLSTDAN
-915 GENVIQTT
+915 GDYVVKTSQ
-923 KTDKDGYADF
+923 TDKDGYADF
-933 INLEKGKTYYLRET
+933 INLEKGQTYYLRET

-959 YKVTVSPNDIND
+959 YKVTVSASDVND
-971 IKIQKLPD
+971 IKIQKLPG

-1039 SISEFVFD
+1039 SISEFVFN
-1047 GLCYGTYILE
+1047 GLCYGSYILG
-1057 EVKAPK
+1057 EVQAPK
-1063 GYQKIN
+1063 GYQKIH
-1069 PIEIEYNEDTDQL
+1069 PIEIEYNESTDEL
-1082 IKLSDLYD
+1082 IKLGDPYD
-1090 LVSGKPK
+1090 LVSDKPK
-1097 RENGAYTMSIT
+1097 LENGAYTMSIT

-1114 KSDKLQFQ
+1114 KSDKLRFQ

-1147 IKLNDGF
+1147 IKLNDEY
-1154 GNVTK
+1154 GNVTTK
-1159 EQKLS
+1159 EQKLT
-1164 QLLSEFSKATD
+1164 QLLSEFSRYTS
-1175 FFIYKKLE
+1175 FYVYKEKQRW
-1183 YSYENFDPIT
+1183 DPNIEPIQL
-1193 FSDGTKIVPYLKNG
+1193 SGGKIIVPYFKGKDLQDVQA
-1207 TDDVFARMDEKTSIF
+1207 TMDDKTAIF

-1236 KIRPN
+1236 KISTG
-1241 FFSSYDI
+1241 FFKSYDI
-1248 FKKVYDTSDFTRWSS
+1248 FNKVYDTSDFTKWGSY
-1263 GIGKALLSFEV
+1263 IGKALLSFEV
-1274 DNKGLVSKV
+1274 DNKGFVSKV
-1283 NDQTNNDLIIKAKNT
+1283 NDQANNDLIIKAKNT

-1305 IKKVDYKDKTPLEGA
+1305 LRKVDYKDKTPLEGA
-1320 EFTLYRVEG
+1320 EFTLYRVED

-1338 ESDQNGFIHFQDL
+1338 ESDQNGFIHFEDL

-1366 YRIKRKPYDVTINE
+1366 YRIKRKPYEVTIAD

-1389 GKVVNKTFGL
+1389 GKVVNKTQGL

-1410 RIIKKNEKN
+1410 RIVKNNEKN

-1428 CMFKVGDNV
+1428 CMFKVGDTV

-1453 KYKGGN
+1453 KYNGGN

-1482 LPKKRNTGINYQLF
+1482 LPKKPNTGINYQLF

-1514 KYVFAEYE
+1514 KYIFAEYE

-1556 IYLSPDNNIM
+1556 ISLSPDNNIM

-1579 GLKKVKETDNKTKNP
+1579 GLKKVKETDNKTQNP
-1594 IGEDLNL
+1594 IGEDLNS
-1601 DSEVEFKLTKMKGR
+1601 DSEVEFKLTKMKSR

-1637 TRTFKLKDK
+1637 TRTFKFKDK

-1710 WLFDNN
+1710 WLYDKN

-1738 STTNLMAEL
+1738 STTNPMAAIIDQNAL
-1747 YDRNLEAKFKLTKDG
+1747 AKFKLTKDG

-1783 LKKGIYTLEE
+1783 LKKGTYTLEE
-1793 TQAPRGYLKTAKNYK
+1793 TQAPKGYLKTSKNYK

-1823 DDEVPKKVRATFSHN
+1823 AEEDSKQVGATFSHS

-1853 NEGNEA
+1853 NEENEA

-1879 IIHYISKV
+1879 SIHYISKV
-1887 KLLQNINANKGNN
+1887 KLLQNIKATSGNN

-1912 DETTFHKLKNYANTN
+1912 DGTTFHKLKNYANTN
-1927 PNKGT
+1927 LNKGT
-1932 FANSI
+1932 FDNSI
-1937 RTIDENTPFCAKVV
+1937 RRIEETTPFFAKVV
-1951 RIRNKIESGG
+1951 RIRNNVESGG
-1961 RWLRLNEFMVEGYP
+1961 RWLRLNEFRVEGYP
-1975 VSLKQE
+1975 VSLKKE
-1981 ISLENQKH
+1981 ISLENQKD
-1989 LASKDDHIF
+1989 LASKDNYIF

-2009 LIKTDEKGRDIAK
+2009 LIKTDEKGNTIGS

-2029 RKVDDASVNVDK
+2029 RKVQDDTSNVNN
-2041 LTEDSGELVYQILV
+2041 LTEASGELVYKILV
-2055 KEGTSKL
+2055 KDGISKL
-2062 IDSKGKE
+2062 IDSKGE
-2069 ISDNQL
+2069 EVSDNQL

-2104 AYQDQVAINGSK
+2104 AYQDQVAITGG
-2116 IDKKKILWFRNLDND
+2116 KKKVLWFKNVARDSNLNI
-2131 GNVEIKL
+2131 GL
-2138 EENGRLMSFKAK
+2138 EENGRLIKFSVK
-2150 NKKIKAKFAFKKKI
+2150 NKKIQSKFAFKKKI
-2164 QSDPNKPMQDIPN
+2164 QSDSNKPMQDIPK

-2187 KDGLLSG
+2187 KDGLLPDL
-2194 FNPLTKKQ
+2194 NPLIKKQ
-2202 KVSTA
+2202 DVSKA

-2215 GDYSLEESLAPAGFM
+2215 GDYTLEETLAPAGFM
-2230 KTNDKYKVKID
+2230 KTDDKYKVKID

-2250 ELASKNSTK
+2250 DATNKTPEK
-2259 INATLSHSF
+2259 INVSLSHNF
-2268 GSIQIDYLAN
+2268 GSIQIENLAN
-2278 ASDGNDKTQATFH
+2278 ASDDDDTNEAIFH
-2291 LSPDTIRK
+2291 LSGSK
-2299 NDYVQLEFDG
+2299 LKKGDYLQLAFDG
-2309 SYYITSLKFVQNTA
+2309 PNYVTSLKFLQNTVN
-2323 RQNTGRDIF
+2323 QNTGRDIF
-2332 DDFDIEYSLDGRN
+2332 EDFDIEYSLDGTN
-2345 FYKAASYNNTFV
+2345 FYKADSYKKDFV
-2357 NDKAIKT
+2357 DDKAIKT

-2373 KYVRIRSNVES
+2373 KYVRIRSNADFGG
-2384 TRRWLRVDTFEAQ
+2384 RWLRVATFQAQ
-2397 GYRVEPVKDMQNE
+2397 GYRVEPVKDLGNKSQDT
-2410 NQENIAETDVFA
+2410 IVATDIFG
-2422 IGNFENPKIKII
+2422 IGNLENPKIKII
-2434 KQDDGGRDIAN
+2434 KQDDGRREISN
-2445 ANAEFELRK
+2445 ADAEFELRK
-2454 VDDTNND
+2454 VDDGTENVDNL
-2461 VNKLDDNSGELVHKI
+2461 NENSGELIHKI

-2529 EDQVDGGNK
+2529 EDQIDKGAK
-2538 KISWFEIKSS
+2538 KISWFEIKPS
-2548 NNKSS
+2548 NK
-2553 NNIASLNLDTSKGLE
+2553 IVSLDLDTSKGPE
-2568 AIFKVKNKEIKSK
+2568 AIFKVKNEEIKSK

-2587 AESLSAPMANIG
+2587 ADSLSAPMANIG
-2599 GAKTA
+2599 GEKTA

-2632 LKKGDYTLEETQAPK
+2632 LKKGDYTLEETQAPS

-2657 IRIDDE
+2657 ISIDDE
-2663 GTVRVYEDSKNP
+2663 GTVRIFKASKDSQNSKIQKPKFEYKMNASPENP
-2675 GDERVKDVQLNHNLA
+2675 SYATDS
-2690 CQVINIENV
+2690 IENNETV
-2699 TDGKENTQAIFY
+2699 FKPSNSPIRKDDFIKLSF
-2711 LNNDSLKEEDYISL
+2711 DKV
-2725 DLKTTHKISK
+2725 HHISK
-2735 IKLITNKANT
+2735 IKLLLNNARAN
-2745 DKAGNDAF
+2745 AGNDIF
-2753 DDCALEYSFD
+2753 DDADLEYSLD
-2763 GKTYFKLRD
+2763 GKTFVKY
-2772 YQNTNPDK
+2772 
-2780 KNRANTINTITYTEP
+2780 KNYKSGKRIEENVD
-2795 LYARY
+2795 LYAKEIRY
-2800 IRVRNKLLSS
+2800 RSNTQAG
-2810 GRWLRVDEF
+2810 GRWFSVSEF
-2819 AVEGHKV
+2819 EAYGYEADLV
-2826 KDIGSMSQKDQE
+2826 KELSQKDQE
-2838 KLKPFDIGNL
+2838 NVSNNTFDIGNL

-2858 DAKTNELIDTNKV
+2858 DGKTNELIDTNKV
-2871 NKDFTAKFALYKI
+2871 DKDYTAKFALYKI
-2884 PDNAKSFDARPSN
+2884 PDDAQSFDNLSSN

-2903 DFTLVNGMAE
+2903 EFTLVNGRIE
-2913 LADDSITELGRYA
+2913 LADNSITELGRYA
-2926 LCESESPDDYQTTK
+2926 LCESESPDDYQTIK
-2940 PIILDLVKV
+2940 PIILDLVKI
-2949 KGATGTKLSLGW
+2949 KGVNGTKLSLGW

-2966 SLSEGVYNLQAQ
+2966 SLRDGVYNLQAQ

-2985 DKIEIDYSKLFD
+2985 DKIEIDYSKLFED
-2997 NDPAITLKVKN
+2997 NPTITLKVKN

-3023 ANNNPLNG
+3023 ASKASLNG

-3039 NDNNFPP
+3039 DDNNFTP
-3046 ITRDGTNTS
+3046 IIRDGTNTS
-3055 RFVFE
+3055 KFTFE

-3075 TGYKKEDKT
+3075 TGYMKEDKI

-3093 DTSLFSL
+3093 DTSLFSI
-3100 SGEEKVGK
+3100 SGKEKAEK
-3108 IPLTKDNLIY
+3108 IPLTKDNLIK
-3118 SDRYGNYIADVD
+3118 SDRYNNYIKDPQYIFDD
-3130 KARMFDNDKNSFGDV
+3130 KTSTEARVELWKNIT
-3145 KLWSQSV
+3145 
-3152 GDYVEKDEFVGIDL
+3152 GDYVDKDEFVGIDL
-3166 KGLYRIA
+3166 KGLYRID
-3173 SFDFNQGPVQ
+3173 SFDFNQGPAK
-3183 GSNTGN
+3183 GSDSGN
-3189 DAYDEFVIEYSLDGV
+3189 DAYDEYVIEYSLDGV

-3209 KKYKNPNG
+3209 KKYKNPNAP
-3217 TNKPSD
+3217 NKPSD
-3223 DNRNEVYDISENLNT
+3223 DERRNVYDISENLNT

-3245 RNLSRGERRWLKIR
+3245 RNLTKATGRWLRIR
-3259 DISATGYK
+3259 NISATGYK
-3267 VEEIKNFR
+3267 VDEIQNFR
-3275 KNAIIDSAKIEN
+3275 KNDTIAPAKIEN

-3298 KLDLDGNSIR
+3298 KLDLDGKSIR
-3308 GDIYT
+3308 GDIKT

-3327 NNKYNGQVAD
+3327 NKKYNGQVAD

-3346 NGGQLFEP
+3346 NNRQLFEP

-3387 PAKLKDGSTR
+3387 PAKLKEGSTK

-3402 ENFIYKDYIKVKE
+3402 ENFINKDYIDVKQD
-3415 NNSDEN
+3415 NSDEN
-3421 LLTIEVKNQ
+3421 LVTINVKNQ

>member
-1 MKNRSQKL
+1 MKIRANKIYKNHKRL
-9 LKNYKK
+9 LFM
-15 LIVML
+15 I
-20 VFILN
+20 VFILS
-25 FAYLFTYQTSD
+25 FAYLFTYNTSYVEGNG
-36 AGGDIIK
+36 AK

-77 NGVKKIIWDYT
+77 NGVKKIIWHYKAK
-88 TDIHGIEEF
+88 INGIEDF
-97 LDDRDR
+97 LDEKDEI
-103 LNHFFSTTKT
+103 NHFFMTTKT
-113 SGLGTPKIK
+113 SGLGMPVIK
-122 YIVKPDGQILNTP
+122 SVR
-135 NSTTTSYTRGEL
+135 TSDNQTIQTAISSSKTDDF
-147 NTTDVNFNL
+147 NTTKSEFKL
-156 SSFYFHEGTY
+156 SGLDYQSGTY
-166 KFVIETPITEVRD
+166 DIAVETPITEVRD
-179 NYTLYVNSELTAK
+179 NYTLYVNSELTARIY
-192 MSKNEQVP
+192 KNEEVS
-200 PGGTLSEDTVIKA
+200 PGAALTEDTTIKA
-213 PSIVYSTVKADDNW
+213 PSLISLTVKADDNW

-239 KDGPNSKEIDEDN
+239 KDGPNSKEIDENN
-252 LIAQGSYTSNDTIK
+252 LITQGSYTSNNTIK
-266 WTATYINDNPNVKES
+266 WTATYFNDNPTVKGS
-281 ARFNFSPDN
+281 TTFDFTADS

-303 KPGEGGYVQTDEQET
+303 KPSEGGYVQTDERET
-318 EPGEISIDNINPG
+318 EPGEISVDDIEPG

-338 ETDIIDKN
+338 ETDVTDNN
-346 SKHSLGEAELESM
+346 SKHSLGKAELESM

-364 IKKVWIGTPADDA
+364 IKKIWIGTPADDA
-377 KFTLWTDNQSHD
+377 KFTLWTDDQSQD
-389 VTIPKENTTQ
+389 VTIPKEKTTQ
-399 NSNGNQTTIYEGID
+399 NTNGNQTTIYEGID
-413 KVKFKKTNGNPSYY
+413 KEKFKKTDGNPAYY

-445 WSTVDKSKLIYT
+445 WSTVDRSKLIYT

-473 IDDDDDADGQCG
+473 IDDDDDDANGQCG
-485 SQVYGVFEINP
+485 NKVYGVFEINP

-504 KGESGSSWFGFG
+504 KNNSGTWFGYG
-516 GGIEG
+516 GGIVG

-553 RWANIF
+553 KWTNIF
-559 DDKGTPIGEMYLTKR
+559 DDKGIPIGEMYLTKK
-574 DELTFKLNSSAKKSS
+574 DEITFKLNDSAKKPT
-589 DYEGFFYIGYQHI
+589 DYEGGFYIGYQHI
-602 KTGVCMADGKN
+602 KTGVCEADGKN

-625 WGVVQDPATFYDRQD
+625 WGVVQDPATFYDKQD
-640 PRNRNV
+640 PSNRNV

-654 TFYDGKGGSE
+654 SFYDGKGGSG
-664 CEAVVES
+664 CKAAVES
-671 TANINYND
+671 TANIDYND
-679 EDIMHD
+679 NDIMKD

-714 KGITQFTD
+714 KGIKQFTD

-758 NTIKQIYPRREISY
+758 NTIKQIYPSREISY
-772 PNITIKGRRLNNYTD
+772 PNITIKGTTLKNYKD
-787 SASKTKRGMPVIEKY
+787 PASKTKRGMDVIEKY
-802 KLNFTSNGF
+802 KLDFKSNGF
-811 NGKSFLV
+811 DGKTFLV

-849 VQVDFRSGNRTSYQN
+849 VQVDFGKGHKTSYQN
-864 TYATTL
+864 AYATTL

-875 SAVGDADK
+875 SAGGDKEK
-883 GQFRIRKIFTVGN
+883 GQFRIRKVLTVGN
-896 TSVPIKNNPAT
+896 TSVPIRNNPAT
-907 FKLSTDPN
+907 FKLSTDAN
-915 GENVIQTT
+915 GDYVVKTSQ
-923 KTDKDGYADF
+923 TDKDGYADF
-933 INLEKGKTYYLRET
+933 INLEKGQTYYLRET

-959 YKVTVSPNDIND
+959 YKVTVSASDVND
-971 IKIQKLPD
+971 IKIQKLPG

-1039 SISEFVFD
+1039 SISEFVFN

-1057 EVKAPK
+1057 EVQAPK
-1063 GYQKIN
+1063 GYQKIH
-1069 PIEIEYNEDTDQL
+1069 PIEIEYNESLDEL
-1082 IKLSDLYD
+1082 IKLGDPYD
-1090 LVSGKPK
+1090 LVSDKPK
-1097 RENGAYTMSIT
+1097 LENGAYTMSIT

-1147 IKLNDGF
+1147 IKLNDDTGIY
-1154 GNVTK
+1154 TK

-1164 QLLSEFSKATD
+1164 KLLEDFSNATD
-1175 FFIYKKLE
+1175 FYIYKKLQ
-1183 YSYENFDPIT
+1183 YSYEDFESIT
-1193 FSDGTKIVPYLKNG
+1193 LSDGTKIVPYLKNG
-1207 TDDVFARMDEKTSIF
+1207 TDDVLARMDEKTSIF
-1222 EFDKLPQGKYWIVE
+1222 EFEKLPQGKYWIVE
-1236 KIRPN
+1236 KIRTG
-1241 FFSSYDI
+1241 FFKSYDI
-1248 FKKVYDTSDFTRWSS
+1248 FNKVYDTGDFTKWGS

-1320 EFTLYRVEG
+1320 EFTLYRVED
-1329 KHKSLVTRQ
+1329 KHKTLVTRQ
-1338 ESDQNGFIHFQDL
+1338 DSDQNGFIHFEDL

-1380 NLQVTIKRA
+1380 KLQVTIKRA
-1389 GKVVNKTFGL
+1389 GKVVNKTQGL

-1410 RIIKKNEKN
+1410 RIVKNNEKN

-1453 KYKGGN
+1453 KYNGGN

-1482 LPKKRNTGINYQLF
+1482 LPKKPNTGINYQLF

-1536 EISKDKDDFVKL
+1536 EISKDTDDFVKL

-1556 IYLSPDNNIM
+1556 ISLSPENNIM

-1579 GLKKVKETDNKTKNP
+1579 GLKKVKETDNKTENP
-1594 IGEDLNL
+1594 IGEDLNS
-1601 DSEVEFKLTKMKGR
+1601 DSEVEFKLTKLKGR
-1615 VEPNVEVGENDI
+1615 VEPNVEVEDKDI
-1627 DKSFGTNGSI
+1627 DTSFGINGFV
-1637 TRTFKLKDK
+1637 TKTFKLKDK

-1669 KTKEINRILVDKKGD
+1669 KTSEINRILVDKKGD

-1710 WLFDNN
+1710 WLYDRN

-1738 STTNLMAEL
+1738 STTNPMAEL
-1747 YDRNLEAKFKLTKDG
+1747 YDRNLEAKFRLTKDG
-1762 DSSFSALE
+1762 DSSFRSLE
-1770 QTKKASEKFIFEN
+1770 QTKKAYEKFIFEN

-1793 TQAPRGYLKTAKNYK
+1793 IQAPTGYLKTAKKYK

-1823 DDEVPKKVRATFSHN
+1823 DNEDSKKVGATFSHN
-1838 LKTNSISNISSATDG
+1838 LKTNSNSDISPATDG
-1853 NEGNEA
+1853 DEANEA

-1879 IIHYISKV
+1879 SIHYISKV
-1887 KLLQNINANKGNN
+1887 KLLQNIKATQGNN

-1912 DETTFHKLKNYANTN
+1912 DGTTFHKLKNYANTN

-1932 FANSI
+1932 FDNSI
-1937 RTIDENTPFCAKVV
+1937 RRIDENTPFFAKVV
-1951 RIRNKIESGG
+1951 RIRNKVESGG
-1961 RWLRLNEFMVEGYP
+1961 RWLRLNEFRVEGYP
-1975 VSLKQE
+1975 VSLKKE
-1981 ISLENQKH
+1981 ISLENQKD
-1989 LASKDDHIF
+1989 LASKDNYIF

-2009 LIKTDEKGRDIAK
+2009 LIKTDENGRDIAK
-2022 ANAEFEL
+2022 ADAEFEL
-2029 RKVDDASVNVDK
+2029 RKVQDNTSNVNN
-2041 LTEDSGELVYQILV
+2041 LTEDSGELVYKILV
-2055 KEGTSKL
+2055 KDGLSKL
-2062 IDSKGKE
+2062 IDSTGKE

-2104 AYQDQVAINGSK
+2104 AYQDQVAVTGG
-2116 IDKKKILWFRNLDND
+2116 KKKVLWFKNVASDSNLNI
-2131 GNVEIKL
+2131 GL
-2138 EENGRLMSFKAK
+2138 EENGRLIKFSVK
-2150 NKKIKAKFAFKKKI
+2150 NKKIQSKFAFKKKI
-2164 QSDPNKPMQDIPN
+2164 QSAPNMTMQDIPN
-2177 GNLQAEFKLT
+2177 GDLQAEFKLT

-2215 GDYSLEESLAPAGFM
+2215 GDYTLEETLAPAGFM
-2230 KTNDKYKVKID
+2230 KTNDKYKVKVD

-2268 GSIQIDYLAN
+2268 GSIQIDNLAN

-2422 IGNFENPKIKII
+2422 IGNLENPKIKII
-2434 KQDDGGRDIAN
+2434 KQDDGGNEISS

-2490 TEIEGNQLQIEKLGK
+2490 TDIEGNQLQIEKLGK

-2529 EDQVDGGNK
+2529 EDQIDKGAK

-2548 NNKSS
+2548 TDIVKLE
-2553 NNIASLNLDTSKGLE
+2553 IDTSNGVL
-2568 AIFKVKNKEIKSK
+2568 ATFKVKNKEIKSK

-2587 AESLSAPMANIG
+2587 AESLSEPMVDIAG
-2599 GAKTA
+2599 DKTA
-2604 TFKLTKDGDSSFS
+2604 TFKLTKDGDKTFS
-2617 KTSTKNVSENFEFTD
+2617 QTLTKKVNETFEFND
-2632 LKKGDYTLEETQAPK
+2632 LKKGDYSLEETKAPS
-2647 GFVKTDKLYK
+2647 GFVKTDKLYR
-2657 IRIDDE
+2657 ISIDDE
-2663 GTVRVYEDSKNP
+2663 GTVRIFKASKDSKNSKIQKP
-2675 GDERVKDVQLNHNLA
+2675 KFEYKMNASPENPSNATDS
-2690 CQVINIENV
+2690 IENNETV
-2699 TDGKENTQAIFY
+2699 FKPSNSTVRKDDFIKLSF
-2711 LNNDSLKEEDYISL
+2711 DKV
-2725 DLKTTHKISK
+2725 HHISK
-2735 IKLITNKANT
+2735 IKLLLNNARAI
-2745 DKAGNDAF
+2745 AGNDIF
-2753 DDCALEYSFD
+2753 DDADLEYSLD
-2763 GKTYFKLRD
+2763 GKTFVKY
-2772 YQNTNPDK
+2772 
-2780 KNRANTINTITYTEP
+2780 KNYKSGKRIEEDVD
-2795 LYARY
+2795 LYAKEIRY
-2800 IRVRNKLLSS
+2800 RSNTQA
-2810 GRWLRVDEF
+2810 GDRWFSVSEF
-2819 AVEGHKV
+2819 EAYGYEADLV
-2826 KDIGSMSQKDQE
+2826 KELSQKDQE
-2838 KLKPFDIGNL
+2838 DISNNTFDIGNL

-2858 DAKTNELIDTNKV
+2858 DGKTNELIDTNKV
-2871 NKDFTAKFALYKI
+2871 NKDFTAKFTLYKI
-2884 PDNAKSFDARPSN
+2884 PDDAQSFDDIPSN
-2897 DKKKLK
+2897 ERKKLK
-2903 DFTLVNGMAE
+2903 DFTLVNGRAE

-2926 LCESESPDDYQTTK
+2926 LCESESPDDYQTMK
-2940 PIILDLVKV
+2940 PIILDLVKI
-2949 KGATGTKLSLGW
+2949 KGVSGTKLSLGW

-2966 SLSEGVYNLQAQ
+2966 SLDKGVYNLQAQ

-3023 ANNNPLNG
+3023 ANNKPLNG

-3039 NDNNFPP
+3039 NDDNFTP
-3046 ITRDGTNTS
+3046 ITKDGTNTN

-3173 SFDFNQGPVQ
+3173 SFDFNQGPAK
-3183 GSNTGN
+3183 GSNSGN

-3209 KKYKNPNG
+3209 KKYKNPNAP
-3217 TNKPSD
+3217 NKPSD
-3223 DNRNEVYDISENLNT
+3223 DKRNEVYDISENLNT

-3275 KNAIIDSAKIEN
+3275 KNATFDPAKIEN

-3308 GDIYT
+3308 GDIHT

-3322 DSQDE
+3322 DSKDE

-3346 NGGQLFEP
+3346 NKGQLFEP

-3361 SRAPKGYMKLSKPIP
+3361 SRAPRGYMKLSKPIP
-3376 FFIENDGRLII
+3376 FFIKNDGRLII

-3436 TGGRGIIFLSII
+3436 TGGRGIIFLSIM
-3448 GVLVMSLGI
+3448 GALVMSLGI
-3457 FLYQRKT
+3457 FFYQRKT
-3464 SIER
+3464 SIDR

>member
-1 MKNRSQKL
+1 MKSRAQKL

-20 VFILN
+20 VFILS

-58 KLRNYS
+58 KLRSYS

-77 NGVKKIIWDYT
+77 NGVKKIIWKYT
-88 TDIHGIEEF
+88 TKIQG
-97 LDDRDR
+97 LDDFLEDRDK

-113 SGLGTPKIK
+113 SGLGTPTIK
-122 YIVKPDGQILNTP
+122 YIVKPDGQILNNP

-156 SSFYFHEGTY
+156 SSFYFHDGTY
-166 KFVIETPITEVRD
+166 EFFIETPITEVRD

-192 MSKNEQVP
+192 MFKNEQVP
-200 PGGTLSEDTVIKA
+200 PGGALKEDTVIKA

-227 GDYNN
+227 GDNN
-232 LSLVDLK
+232 NVSLVDLK

-252 LIAQGSYTSNDTIK
+252 LITQGSYTSDNTIK
-266 WTATYINDNPNVKES
+266 WTATYINDNPNVKGS
-281 ARFNFSPDN
+281 ARFNFTPDK
-290 SQRPKG
+290 SQSPKG
-296 KVKLYFY
+296 NVKLYFY
-303 KPGEGGYVQTDEQET
+303 KPGEGGYVQTEVQET
-318 EPGEISIDNINPG
+318 EPGEISIDNIEPG

-338 ETDIIDKN
+338 ETDVTDKT
-346 SKHSLGEAELESM
+346 SSHSLGNAELESM

-364 IKKVWIGTPADDA
+364 IKKVWIGLAADDA
-377 KFTLWTDNQSHD
+377 KFTLWTDNQSQD
-389 VTIPKENTTQ
+389 VTVPKDNTTQ
-399 NSNGNQTTIYEGID
+399 NTNGNQTTIYEGID
-413 KVKFKKTNGNPSYY
+413 KVKFKKTNDNPAYY

-440 NYELS
+440 NYELT

-473 IDDDDDADGQCG
+473 IDDDDDANGQCG
-485 SQVYGVFEINP
+485 NKVYGVFEINP

-504 KGESGSSWFGFG
+504 KNNSGTWFGYG
-516 GGIEG
+516 GGIVG

-553 RWANIF
+553 KWTNIF
-559 DDKGTPIGEMYLTKR
+559 DDKGIPIGEMYLTKK
-574 DELTFKLNSSAKKSS
+574 DEITFKLNDSAKKPT
-589 DYEGFFYIGYQHI
+589 DYEGGFYIGYQHI
-602 KTGVCMADGKN
+602 KTGVCEADGKN

-625 WGVVQDPATFYDRQD
+625 WGVVQDPATFYDEHD
-640 PRNRNV
+640 PSNRNV

-654 TFYDGKGGSE
+654 SFYDGKGASG
-664 CEAVVES
+664 CKAAVES
-671 TANINYND
+671 TAKIDYND
-679 EDIMHD
+679 NDIMTD

-714 KGITQFTD
+714 KGIKQFTD

-758 NTIKQIYPRREISY
+758 NTIKQIYPSREISY
-772 PNITIKGRRLNNYTD
+772 PNIKIKGTTLNNYKD
-787 SASKTKRGMPVIEKY
+787 PASKTKRGWDVIEKY
-802 KLNFTSNGF
+802 KLDFKSNGF
-811 NGKSFLV
+811 DGKTFLV

-849 VQVDFRSGNRTSYQN
+849 VQVDFGGSHKTSYQN
-864 TYATTL
+864 AYATTL

-875 SAVGDADK
+875 SAGGDKEK
-883 GQFRIRKIFTVGN
+883 GQFRIRKVLTVGN
-896 TSVPIKNNPAT
+896 TSVPIRNNPAT
-907 FKLSTDPN
+907 FKLSTDAN
-915 GENVIQTT
+915 GDYVVQTSQT
-923 KTDKDGYADF
+923 NKDGYADF
-933 INLEKGKTYYLRET
+933 INLEKGNTYYLKET

-959 YKVTVSPNDIND
+959 YKVTVSASDVND
-971 IKIQKLPD
+971 IKIQKLPG

-990 FDIKNERMLPIRIK
+990 FDINNERMLPIRIK
-1004 KIDKNSKKS
+1004 KIDKNSQKS

-1022 NKDNNTP
+1022 NKDDNTP
-1029 EYDVVLGKGQ
+1029 EYDVTLGKDQ
-1039 SISEFVFD
+1039 SISEFVFN

-1057 EVKAPK
+1057 EIQAPK
-1063 GYQKIN
+1063 GYQKIH
-1069 PIEIEYNEDTDQL
+1069 PIEIEYNESLDEL
-1082 IKLSDLYD
+1082 IKLSDPYD
-1090 LVSGKPK
+1090 LVSDKPK
-1097 RENGAYTMSIT
+1097 LENGAYSLSIS

-1114 KSDKLQFQ
+1114 KSGKLQFQ

-1147 IKLNDGF
+1147 IKLEDDTGIY
-1154 GNVTK
+1154 TK

-1164 QLLSEFSKATD
+1164 KLLEEFSRATT
-1175 FFIYKKLE
+1175 FYVYKEKQ
-1183 YSYENFDPIT
+1183 NWDQNTDPIQL
-1193 FSDGTKIVPYLKNG
+1193 SGGKIIVTYFNKDNQEVQAKM
-1207 TDDVFARMDEKTSIF
+1207 DDKTAIF

-1236 KIRPN
+1236 NISTG
-1241 FFSSYDI
+1241 FFKSYDI
-1248 FKKVYDTSDFTRWSS
+1248 FNKVYDTGDFTNL
-1263 GIGKALLSFEV
+1263 GYGMIAKPLLSFEV
-1274 DNKGLVSKV
+1274 DNKGFVSKV
-1283 NDQTNNDLIIKAKNT
+1283 NDQTNKDLIIKAKNT

-1305 IKKVDYKDKTPLEGA
+1305 LRKVDYKDKTPLEGA

-1380 NLQVTIKRA
+1380 KLQVTIKRA
-1389 GKVVNKTFGL
+1389 GKVVNKTQGL

-1410 RIIKKNEKN
+1410 RIVKNNEKN

-1428 CMFKVGDNV
+1428 CMFKVGDDV
-1437 EPSDL
+1437 VPSDL

-1453 KYKGGN
+1453 KYNGGN

-1482 LPKKRNTGINYQLF
+1482 LPKKPNTGINYQIF

-1536 EISKDKDDFVKL
+1536 KVSKDKDGFVKL
-1548 KQLGTNNN
+1548 EQLGDNKN
-1556 IYLSPDNNIM
+1556 ISLSSKDNIM
-1566 SFTVKNDLVKAKF
+1566 SFSVKNDLVKAKF
-1579 GLKKVKETDNKTKNP
+1579 GLKKVKETDNKTENP
-1594 IGEDLNL
+1594 IGEDLNS
-1601 DSEVEFKLTKMKGR
+1601 DSEVEFKLTKLKGR
-1615 VEPNVEVGENDI
+1615 VEPNVEVEDKDI
-1627 DKSFGTNGSI
+1627 DTSFGINGFV
-1637 TRTFKLKDK
+1637 TKTFKLKDK

-1655 YYDLQETKVPDGYM
+1655 YYDLQETKVPEGYL
-1669 KTKEINRILVDKKGD
+1669 KTDEINRILVDKKGD
-1684 LSLYVYKDGTAIRSY
+1684 LSLYVFKDGTVIRSY
-1699 DIKEYEMHVDN
+1699 DIKEYEMHVDA
-1710 WLFDNN
+1710 WLYDKN

-1738 STTNLMAEL
+1738 STTSPMAEL

-1793 TQAPRGYLKTAKNYK
+1793 VQAPRGYLKTAKKYK

-1823 DDEVPKKVRATFSHN
+1823 AEEVPKKVSATFSHN
-1838 LKTNSISNISSATDG
+1838 LNTNSIGNISSVTDG

-1859 VFNLKNSKIEKGDYI
+1859 VFNLKDAKINKGDYI

-1879 IIHYISKV
+1879 NIHYISKV
-1887 KLLQNINANKGNN
+1887 KLLQNIKATQGHN
-1900 DAFDDVDLEYSL
+1900 DAFDDIDLEYSI
-1912 DETTFHKLKNYANTN
+1912 DGTKFFKLKNYANTN

-1932 FANSI
+1932 FDNSI
-1937 RTIDENTPFCAKVV
+1937 RTIEETTPFCAKVV
-1951 RIRNKIESGG
+1951 RIRNKVESGD
-1961 RWLRLNEFMVEGYP
+1961 RWLRLNEFRVEGYP
-1975 VSLKQE
+1975 VIQKNVGQKKE
-1981 ISLENQKH
+1981 ISLEEQKD
-1989 LASKDDHIF
+1989 LASKDDHVF
-1998 EIGNLEIPKIK
+1998 EIANLEIPKIK
-2009 LIKTDEKGRDIAK
+2009 LIKTDENGREIAK

-2029 RKVDDASVNVDK
+2029 RKVDDATANVNN
-2041 LTEDSGELVYQILV
+2041 LSETSGKLVYKIQV
-2055 KEGTSKL
+2055 KNGDSKL
-2062 IDSKGKE
+2062 IDTNGNSVD
-2069 ISDNQL
+2069 DNQL
-2075 SLDTLGKYI
+2075 MLDKLGKYI
-2084 LVEKTSPKSYK
+2084 LVEKSSPKSYK
-2095 KLDKPILLE
+2095 KLEKPILLE
-2104 AYQDQVAINGSK
+2104 AYRDQVGYQNG
-2116 IDKKKILWFRNLDND
+2116 KKKVFWFKKIGNDDNLT
-2131 GNVEIKL
+2131 VIL
-2138 EENGRLMSFKAK
+2138 EENGRLIKFSVK
-2150 NKKIKAKFAFKKKI
+2150 NKKIQSKFAFKKKI
-2164 QSDPNKPMQDIPN
+2164 QSAPNMTMQDIPN
-2177 GNLQAEFKLT
+2177 GDLQAEFKLT

-2194 FNPLTKKQ
+2194 FNPVIKKQ
-2202 KVSTA
+2202 NVSTI

-2215 GDYSLEESLAPAGFM
+2215 GEYTLEETQAPAGFM
-2230 KTNDKYKVKID
+2230 KTDDKYKVKVD

-2268 GSIQIDYLAN
+2268 GSIQIDNLAN

-2422 IGNFENPKIKII
+2422 IGNFENPKIRII
-2434 KQDDGGRDIAN
+2434 KQDDNGNEINSAD
-2445 ANAEFELRK
+2445 AEFELRK
-2454 VDDTNND
+2454 VDDGTENVD
-2461 VNKLDDNSGELVHKI
+2461 KLDENSGELVHKI

-2538 KISWFEIKSS
+2538 KISWFEIKP
-2548 NNKSS
+2548 S

-2568 AIFKVKNKEIKSK
+2568 AIFKVKNEEIKSK

-2663 GTVRVYEDSKNP
+2663 GTVRIFKASKDSENSKIQKPKFEYKMNASPENP
-2675 GDERVKDVQLNHNLA
+2675 SNATDG
-2690 CQVINIENV
+2690 IENNETV
-2699 TDGKENTQAIFY
+2699 FKPSNSPIRKDDFIKLSF
-2711 LNNDSLKEEDYISL
+2711 DKV
-2725 DLKTTHKISK
+2725 HHISK
-2735 IKLITNKANT
+2735 IKLLLNNARAN
-2745 DKAGNDAF
+2745 AGNDIF
-2753 DDCALEYSFD
+2753 DDADLEYSLD
-2763 GKTYFKLRD
+2763 GKTFVKY
-2772 YQNTNPDK
+2772 
-2780 KNRANTINTITYTEP
+2780 KNYKSGKRIEEDVD
-2795 LYARY
+2795 LYAKEIRY
-2800 IRVRNKLLSS
+2800 RSNTQAG
-2810 GRWLRVDEF
+2810 GRWFSVSEF
-2819 AVEGHKV
+2819 EAYGYEADLV
-2826 KDIGSMSQKDQE
+2826 KELSQKDQ
-2838 KLKPFDIGNL
+2838 KDISKNTFDIGNL

-2858 DAKTNELIDTNKV
+2858 DGKTNELIDTNKV
-2871 NKDFTAKFALYKI
+2871 DKDYTAKFILYKI
-2884 PDNAKSFDARPSN
+2884 PDDAQSFDNPSSN
-2897 DKKKLK
+2897 DNKKLK
-2903 DFTLVNGMAE
+2903 EFTLVNGRIE

-2926 LCESESPDDYQTTK
+2926 LCESESPDDYQTIK
-2940 PIILDLVKV
+2940 PIILDLVKI
-2949 KGATGTKLSLGW
+2949 KGVNGTKLSLGW

-2966 SLSEGVYNLQAQ
+2966 PLKDGVYNLQAQ
-2978 DANKKFD
+2978 DDNKKFD

-3023 ANNNPLNG
+3023 ASKASLNG
-3031 ASFKLTKD
+3031 ASFELTKD
-3039 NDNNFPP
+3039 DDNNFTP

-3055 RFVFE
+3055 KFTFE

-3075 TGYKKEDKT
+3075 TDYMKEDKI

-3100 SGEEKVGK
+3100 SGKEKAEK
-3108 IPLTKDNLIY
+3108 IHLSEDNLIK
-3118 SDRYGNYIADVD
+3118 SDRYNNYIKNPQNIFDD
-3130 KARMFDNDKNSFGDV
+3130 NTSSEARVELWKNIT
-3145 KLWSQSV
+3145 
-3152 GDYVEKDEFVGIDL
+3152 GDYVDKDEFVGIDL
-3166 KGLYRIA
+3166 KGLYRID
-3173 SFDFNQGPVQ
+3173 SFDFNQGPAK
-3183 GSNTGN
+3183 GSDSGN

-3209 KKYKNPNG
+3209 KKYKNPNSP
-3217 TNKPSD
+3217 NKPSD
-3223 DNRNEVYDISENLNT
+3223 DKRNEVYDISENLNT

-3245 RNLSRGERRWLKIR
+3245 RNLTKATGRWLRIR
-3259 DISATGYK
+3259 NISATGYK
-3267 VEEIKNFR
+3267 VDEIQNFR
-3275 KNAIIDSAKIEN
+3275 KNSAIAPAKIEN

-3298 KLDLDGNSIR
+3298 KLDLDGKAIR
-3308 GDIYT
+3308 GDINT

-3346 NGGQLFEP
+3346 NKGQLFEP

-3387 PAKLKDGSTR
+3387 PAKLKDGSTG

-3402 ENFIYKDYIKVKE
+3402 ENFIYKDYIKVK

-3430 KFTYPR
+3430 KFTYPG